1 MRRILITL
9 LFTVFFGGVLSADIL
24 VNEGDSVVEFPT
36 IVLVGQ
42 IVEITPYSVI
52 FENTY
57 ADTKVTDTQIRNLI
71 KYYSS
76 STDFRAHA
84 FANSLKVLTVKDGKM
99 RIAFYLDN
107 ITKVF
112 DDDVKNYMKFIPLFY
127 LFKNNISQLKISEK
141 IREELKKNSIEYYL
155 NLPMVKE
162 MMSKAWLA
170 GVFKIDPDSG
180 KLVYYSSRLY
190 NNMED
195 LQLDDWARENRIF
208 DIIKTGMTMT
218 MSKTRVVGRSSGQ
231 PEEDSGKD
239 KDNENRNSK
248 GKNKFYNKRF
258 EKSGE
263 AK

>member
-1 MRRILITL
+1 MKKILITL
-9 LFTVFFGGVLSADIL
+9 ILTVLLGGFLSAEITA
-24 VNEGDSVVEFPT
+24 NEGDSVVEFPT

-57 ADTKVTDTQIRNLI
+57 ADTGVTNEQIKNLV

-76 STDFRAHA
+76 SLDFRAHA
-84 FANSLKVLTVKDGKM
+84 FANSLKVVHVKDGKM
-99 RIAFYLDN
+99 RLAFYLDN

-127 LFKNNISQLKISEK
+127 LFKNNLNQLKVSDK
-141 IREELKKNSIEYYL
+141 IREELKKKTLDYYL
-155 NLPMVKE
+155 NLSMVKDL
-162 MMSKAWLA
+162 MAKSWLA
-170 GVFKIDPDSG
+170 GVFKIDSDSG
-180 KLVYYSSRLY
+180 KLVYYASRLY

-195 LQLDDWARENRIF
+195 LKLDDWARENRIF

-218 MSKTRVVGRSSGQ
+218 MSKARVVGRGSSK
-231 PEEDSGKD
+231 PEEEDDSTKDGKGGVKGKD
-239 KDNENRNSK
+239 K
-248 GKNKFYNKRF
+248 FYN
-258 EKSGE
+258 EKFDGNGE

>member
-1 MRRILITL
+1 MRKLLLTL
-9 LFTVFFGGVLSADIL
+9 LFTVLLSGVLSAEIE

-42 IVEITPYSVI
+42 IVEVTPYSII

-57 ADTKVTDTQIRNLI
+57 ADTKVTEQQINDLV

-76 STDFRAHA
+76 SLDFRAHA
-84 FANSLKVLTVKDGKM
+84 FANSLKVVAVKDGKM
-99 RIAFYLDN
+99 RLAFYLDN

-127 LFKNNISQLKISEK
+127 LFKNNISELKISKK
-141 IREELKKNSIEYYL
+141 IREELKKKSVDYYL

-162 MMSKAWLA
+162 LMAKSWIA
-170 GVFKIDPDSG
+170 GVFKIDTDSG
-180 KLVYYSSRLY
+180 KLVYHASRLY
-190 NNMED
+190 NNLED

-208 DIIKTGMTMT
+208 DIIKTGMTVT
-218 MSKTRVVGRSSGQ
+218 MSKSRVVGRSSGKTD
-231 PEEDSGKD
+231 EKDSEKDEDG
-239 KDNENRNSK
+239 NAK
-248 GKNKFYNKRF
+248 GKNKFYNDRF
-258 EKSGE
+258 EGSGE

>member
-1 MRRILITL
+1 MKKILITL
-9 LFTVFFGGVLSADIL
+9 LFTVLFGGALCADIL
-24 VNEGDSVVEFPT
+24 VEEGDSVVEYPT

-42 IVEITPYSVI
+42 IVEVTPYSVI

-57 ADTKVTDTQIRNLI
+57 ADTKVTDQQIKNLV
-71 KYYSS
+71 KYYSQ

-84 FANSLKVLTVKDGKM
+84 FANSLKVLSVKDGKM

-127 LFKNNISQLKISEK
+127 LFKNNINQLKLTDK
-141 IREELKKNSIEYYL
+141 MREELKKKSIDFYL

-162 MMSKAWLA
+162 MMSQAWLA
-170 GVFKIDPDSG
+170 GVFKIDPESG

-218 MSKTRVVGRSSGQ
+218 MSKTRVVGRSSGV
-231 PEEDSGKD
+231 PEEESKD
-239 KDNENRNSK
+239 KKKKGTVN
-248 GKNKFYNKRF
+248 GKNGFYDNKVD
-258 EKSGE
+258 ETGE
-263 AK
+263 VKE